1 MPMARTATY
10 CGSQPGAA
18 WNRPKSAGIADN
30 LARPDSSLLRR
41 GACLERVIARL
52 IGPAVDLR
60 AIGWCDRPRA
70 IYCSAT
76 GRRAISGGA
85 TGRAMQLPRLR
96 EPFWPNR
103 ATLTTH

>member
-10 CGSQPGAA
+10 CGSQLAVA
-18 WNRPKSAGIADN
+18 WNRPKSAGIAGN
-30 LARPDSSLLRR
+30 LARPDSSLLRH

-60 AIGWCDRPRA
+60 AIANCVTGRRD

-76 GRRAISGGA
+76 GRRALSGGA
-85 TGRAMQLPRLR
+85 QDRGHTRKDHALGA
-96 EPFWPNR
+96 
-103 ATLTTH
+103 A